1 MNALLLPLLFLAL
14 PADGPLTAPA
24 PNADLG
30 DVKSGPA
37 LKCEFELKHS
47 EKRGSIA
54 ITGIASACGCSKLNV
69 DRKLLEPGETAKLS
83 VAINTLTQPEGPAT
97 WKCTV
102 KYTHDSD
109 PTIRELELTLK
120 AKIVREISVE
130 PPVLALSTGGD
141 TARSH
146 GITVTD
152 RRAIGGMT
160 IVKATCT
167 NAKITLDIKPAKPAD
182 TGTTQAIAVTIPGDL
197 PTGSHDDVI
206 TLTTTDAACPEL
218 KLPLKIAKRAAGDV
232 SLSPESPTVRF
243 TKGQAEASVLVQLR
257 AGGKAISISKVECK
271 QDGVTV
277 KFSEGSGP
285 AATARIVVNS
295 AKAGAV
301 GQTDVT
307 IHLAEPAGAVL
318 VIPVSW
324 YVP

>member
-1 MNALLLPLLFLAL
+1 MNTLLLPLLFLAL
-14 PADGPLTAPA
+14 PRDGPLAAPA
-24 PNADLG
+24 PKADLG

-47 EKRGSIA
+47 EKQGAIA
-54 ITGIASACGCSKLNV
+54 ITGVASSCGCSKLNV
-69 DRKLLEPGETAKLS
+69 DRKILEPGETAKLS

-102 KYTHDSD
+102 KYTHASD
-109 PTIRELELTLK
+109 PTIREIELTLK
-120 AKIVREISVE
+120 AKIVREITVE
-130 PPVLALSTGGD
+130 PPMLALSTGGD
-141 TARSH
+141 TARTH

-152 RRAIGGMT
+152 RRATGGMT
-160 IVKATCT
+160 IAKATCT
-167 NAKITLDIKPAKPAD
+167 NAKITLDIKPAKPAG
-182 TGTTQAIAVTIPGDL
+182 TGTAQEIAVTIPGDL
-197 PTGSHDDVI
+197 PTGAHDDII
-206 TLTTTDAACPEL
+206 TLTTTDAACPEV
-218 KLPLKIAKRAAGDV
+218 KIPLKIAKRAAGDV
-232 SLSPESPTVRF
+232 SVSPESPTVRF

-277 KFSEGSGP
+277 KFSEGNGP

-295 AKAGAV
+295 AKASTV

-307 IHLAEPAGAVL
+307 IHLTEPAGAVV